1 MKRGDK
7 IRIVS
12 DHVPFLKVGEIF
24 TVLSVGDNGVTVLY
38 NHTDTFELFT
48 EEFEIVE

>member
-7 IRIVS
+7 IKIVS
-12 DHVPFLKVGEIF
+12 DRVPFLKMGEVF
-24 TVLSVGDNGVTVLY
+24 TVVSIHDNGVTVLY
-38 NHTDTFELFT
+38 NHTETFDLFT